1 METQTLKHFKNL
13 FTNILNQA
21 ALDEDSWTE
30 PLNAREGGDVVDLAT
45 GDREQQL
52 ALKLKGRQ
60 SFFLKKVEVALDKID
75 RGTFGFC
82 DECDGE
88 IGESRLIARPTAT
101 QCITCKEEQEN
112 GEKHIPYQK
121 RSHTHGQGLSQK
133 SGSNVIQ
140 LKFNDDGDGRKREN
154 NFKIN

>member
-30 PLNAREGGDVVDLAT
+30 PLTAREGGDVVDLAL

-60 SFFLKKVEVALDKID
+60 SFFLKKVEVALDKIE
-75 RGTFGFC
+75 RGTFGVC
-82 DECDGE
+82 EECDGD
-88 IGESRLIARPTAT
+88 IGEGRLLARPTAT
-101 QCITCKEEQEN
+101 QCISCKEEQEN

-121 RSHTHGQGLSQK
+121 RSHTHGLGFSQK
-133 SGSNVIQ
+133 SGNVIQ
-140 LKFNDDGDGRKREN
+140 LKLNDDGDGRKREN
-154 NFKIN
+154 TFKIN